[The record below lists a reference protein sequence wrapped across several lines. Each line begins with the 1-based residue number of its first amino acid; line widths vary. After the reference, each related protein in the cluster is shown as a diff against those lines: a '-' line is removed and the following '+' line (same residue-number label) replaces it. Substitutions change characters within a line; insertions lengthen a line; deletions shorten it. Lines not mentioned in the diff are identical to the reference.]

1 MQYRIIDDFISE
13 DDLVKI
19 EQNVLQAS
27 IFKAYESTA
36 FQESDD
42 VYDVMM
48 NRVFFSPFY
57 DSRTKPICDQEYLP
71 YFYSKKQLAGFDE
84 EYLPYFYPII
94 DRIPDLKVLLRVSL
108 NLTFATPE
116 PNVSQ
121 FHVDNHIQNSFT
133 NIFYLN
139 SNNGGTKFEK
149 SGDVV
154 QSQRNRLV
162 MFPSFLKHAAVNTT
176 DTKLRWVLNINYV
189 ST

>member
-42 VYDVMM
+42 VYDMMM

-57 DSRTKPICDQEYLP
+57 DSRTKPICDQ
-71 YFYSKKQLAGFDE
+71 

-121 FHVDNHIQNSFT
+121 FHIDNYIQNSFT

-189 ST
+189 AT

>member
-27 IFKAYESTA
+27 IFKVYESTA

-71 YFYSKKQLAGFDE
+71 YL
-84 EYLPYFYPII
+84 YPII

-121 FHVDNHIQNSFT
+121 FHIDNHIQNSFT

-189 ST
+189 AT

>member
-71 YFYSKKQLAGFDE
+71 YFY
-84 EYLPYFYPII
+84 PII
-94 DRIPDLKVLLRVSL
+94 DRILDLKVLLRVSL

-121 FHVDNHIQNSFT
+121 FHIDNYIQNSFT

-189 ST
+189 AT

>member
-1 MQYRIIDDFISE
+1 MSQYRIIDDFISD

-19 EQNVLQAS
+19 EQNVLQAP

-71 YFYSKKQLAGFDE
+71 YFY
-84 EYLPYFYPII
+84 PII
-94 DRIPDLKVLLRVSL
+94 DRIPDIKVLLRVSL

-121 FHVDNHIQNSFT
+121 FHTDNHIQNSFT

-139 SNNGGTKFEK
+139 SNNGGTKFKE

-189 ST
+189 AT

>member
-48 NRVFFSPFY
+48 NRVFFTPFY
-57 DSRTKPICDQEYLP
+57 DSRTKPICDQ
-71 YFYSKKQLAGFDE
+71 

-121 FHVDNHIQNSFT
+121 FHIDNYIQNSFT

-189 ST
+189 AT

>member
-71 YFYSKKQLAGFDE
+71 YFY
-84 EYLPYFYPII
+84 PII
-94 DRIPDLKVLLRVSL
+94 DRISDLKVLLRVSL

-121 FHVDNHIQNSFT
+121 FHIDNHIQNSFT

-162 MFPSFLKHAAVNTT
+162 TFPSFLKHAAVNTT

-189 ST
+189 AT

>member
-71 YFYSKKQLAGFDE
+71 YFY
-84 EYLPYFYPII
+84 PII
-94 DRIPDLKVLLRVSL
+94 DRISDLKVLLRVSL

-121 FHVDNHIQNSFT
+121 FHIDNHIQNSFT
-133 NIFYLN
+133 NIFYLTFFC
-139 SNNGGTKFEK
+139 SYYIIDF
-149 SGDVV
+149 S
-154 QSQRNRLV
+154 
-162 MFPSFLKHAAVNTT
+162 
-176 DTKLRWVLNINYV
+176 Y
-189 ST
+189 

>member
-1 MQYRIIDDFISE
+1 MQYRIIADFISE

-71 YFYSKKQLAGFDE
+71 YFY
-84 EYLPYFYPII
+84 PII

-121 FHVDNHIQNSFT
+121 FHIDNYIQNSFT

-189 ST
+189 AT

>member
-71 YFYSKKQLAGFDE
+71 YFY
-84 EYLPYFYPII
+84 PII

-121 FHVDNHIQNSFT
+121 FHIDNHIQNSFT

-176 DTKLRWVLNINYV
+176 DTKLRSVLNINYV
-189 ST
+189 AT

>member
-71 YFYSKKQLAGFDE
+71 YFY
-84 EYLPYFYPII
+84 PII
-94 DRIPDLKVLLRVSL
+94 DRISDLKVLLRVSL

-121 FHVDNHIQNSFT
+121 FHIDNHIQNSFT

-189 ST
+189 AT